1 MVAKKSTT
9 ARTPKAATKAMT
21 TKKVLKNAPTRAA
34 RLPSTD
40 ILPVV
45 DFVEL
50 EIVPARPEAEKPK
63 LVRDSFT
70 MPKGEYELL
79 DALKARLLGL
89 SMSVKKSELLRAGV
103 VALATMPDA
112 ELRAA
117 VRRIPNLK
125 TGRPKKA
132 KSAAKLQK
140 KRS

>member
-1 MVAKKSTT
+1 MVARKSTK
-9 ARTPKAATKAMT
+9 AKTPKAATKAMT
-21 TKKVLKNAPTRAA
+21 TRRVAKKAPA
-34 RLPSTD
+34 RPARSPSTE
-40 ILPVV
+40 ILPAVE
-45 DFVEL
+45 FVEL
-50 EIVPARPEAEKPK
+50 EIVPVRPEAEKPK

-103 VALATMPDA
+103 VALATMADA

-117 VRRIPNLK
+117 IMRIPNLK